1 MKKFLAVLLAAI
13 CVFSMA
19 TVAFAGDLTNK
30 CDVCGY
36 ESNDIADF
44 TAHKN
49 AKACGVCSHCNNA
62 SYKNEEE
69 RIAHTYICDFAS
81 IVCDYC
87 GKTFTSEEKFDNHI
101 ADCKAKYF
109 NIPLAKIIATVKDL
123 ISKIDFGA
131 IVGTIKDK
139 VVPAITG
146 LVGKID
152 FSAIKLPA

>member
-1 MKKFLAVLLAAI
+1 MKKVLSVLLAVI

-30 CDVCGY
+30 CDVCGFT
-36 ESNDIADF
+36 SNDIAEF

-49 AKACGVCSHCNNA
+49 AKACGICTYCGVTAYKDAAELAAHKPVCEYA
-62 SYKNEEE
+62 
-69 RIAHTYICDFAS
+69 D

-87 GKTFTSEEKFDNHI
+87 GKAQASEVKFEEHI

-109 NIPLAKIIATVKDL
+109 NIPVAKIIAIVKDL
-123 ISKIDFGA
+123 IAKIDFSA
-131 IVGTIKDK
+131 IVGTVKDK

-146 LVGKID
+146 LVGNID
-152 FSAIKLPA
+152 FSAIKLG

>member
-1 MKKFLAVLLAAI
+1 MKKFLAVLLAVI
-13 CVFSMA
+13 CIFSMA

-30 CDVCGY
+30 CDVCGFT
-36 ESNDIADF
+36 SNDIAEF

-49 AKACGVCSHCNNA
+49 AKACGICPYCNVTAYKDAAELEAHKPVCEYAN
-62 SYKNEEE
+62 
-69 RIAHTYICDFAS
+69 

-87 GKTFTSEEKFDNHI
+87 GKAQASEAIFAAHEP
-101 ADCKAKYF
+101 DCKAKYF

-139 VVPAITG
+139 VVPAITD